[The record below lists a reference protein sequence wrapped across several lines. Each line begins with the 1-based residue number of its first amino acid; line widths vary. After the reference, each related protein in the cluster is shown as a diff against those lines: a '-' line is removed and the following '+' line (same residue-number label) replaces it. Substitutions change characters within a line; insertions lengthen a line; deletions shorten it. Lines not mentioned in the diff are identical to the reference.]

1 MEDKHNHIKQTFT
14 DFEGKDYNPKSDSEK
29 INDEDNSADRHK
41 NPFKKLQ
48 LINFSFNNKF
58 YLFLEKTTGQ
68 ERFLM
73 FELKIYN
80 KGSGFHEKKKDKGLF
95 SSFKTP
101 DPIVEQIEPENEMN
115 EDYSFVLLYELN
127 VGESKLWLESINEKE
142 DLVSYFKN
150 NNDQVKI
157 DKNGNVSM
165 CYVTTTKVDAYDQ
178 DKKGVW
184 HKKKKQVMRCKVR
197 GAIF

>member
-1 MEDKHNHIKQTFT
+1 MASHSHQLITLAKFYHLSSDLQKEWKEMEDKHNHIKQTFT

-101 DPIVEQIEPENEMN
+101 DPIVE
-115 EDYSFVLLYELN
+115 
-127 VGESKLWLESINEKE
+127 
-142 DLVSYFKN
+142 
-150 NNDQVKI
+150 
-157 DKNGNVSM
+157 
-165 CYVTTTKVDAYDQ
+165 
-178 DKKGVW
+178 
-184 HKKKKQVMRCKVR
+184 
-197 GAIF
+197 